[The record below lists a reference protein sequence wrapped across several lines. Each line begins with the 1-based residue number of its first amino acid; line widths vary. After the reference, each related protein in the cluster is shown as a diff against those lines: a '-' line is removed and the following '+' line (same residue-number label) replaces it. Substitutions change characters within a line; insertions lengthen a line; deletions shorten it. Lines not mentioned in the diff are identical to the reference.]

1 MTTAAD
7 AARGSGVAQRATVH
21 RALGDEHRL
30 GIIDRLWLDD
40 LTPAELERDLGLRS
54 NLLAFHLGVLED
66 AGLVRR
72 HRSQGDG
79 RRRYVTLTADALPHA
94 APAARDAADVASVLF
109 VCTHN
114 AARSQLAAALWRSR
128 TGRPAASAGTRPAP
142 RVHPDA
148 VAVAAA
154 HGLDLTDAVPR
165 HVREVGTGHDLVV
178 SVCDRAHET
187 GRIGAAPHRHW
198 SIPDPIGHG
207 RSQVERAFVRLA
219 DRIDR
224 LAAPTTTP
232 AAPPPPEPEPTR

>member
-7 AARGSGVAQRATVH
+7 GTRTVAERAAAH

-30 GIIDRLWLDD
+30 AIVDRLWLDD
-40 LTPAELERDLGLRS
+40 LTPAELERETGLRS
-54 NLLAFHLGVLED
+54 NLLAFHLGVLEQ

-72 HRSQGDG
+72 QRSQGDR
-79 RRRYVTLTADALPHA
+79 RRRYVSLTAAALPHA
-94 APAARDAADVASVLF
+94 APVADHVARCVLF

-128 TGRPAASAGTRPAP
+128 TGRPAASAGTRPAA

-165 HVREVGTGHDLVV
+165 HVRDVGRGHDLVV
-178 SVCDRAHET
+178 SVCDRAHEA
-187 GRIGAAPHRHW
+187 GRIGAAQHRHW
-198 SIPDPIGHG
+198 SIPDPIGRG
-207 RSQVERAFVRLA
+207 RSQVERAFLRLA

-224 LAAPTTTP
+224 LAAPLTTP
-232 AAPPPPEPEPTR
+232 AAPSSPEPEPTP